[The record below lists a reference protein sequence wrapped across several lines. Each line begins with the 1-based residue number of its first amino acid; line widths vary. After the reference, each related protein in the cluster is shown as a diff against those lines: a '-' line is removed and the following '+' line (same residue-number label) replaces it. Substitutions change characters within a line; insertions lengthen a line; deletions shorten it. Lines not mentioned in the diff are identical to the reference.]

1 MKRII
6 GLTTAALMGASMMV
20 APALAQ
26 TSVGGGATGGVNAE
40 TGVTGG
46 VNGGADADTDVE
58 AGASGSAG
66 ADTTTGTMT
75 DTETD
80 AGTTAAIDSEATF
93 DGALTAIEG
102 NAASTTTIEA
112 MTEVG
117 SVEVIKIGELEGA
130 DMTALETAKT
140 ESEAEIT
147 ELQAALEANTA
158 VTTALEAEDVAAA
171 DVVAAE
177 MGAAG
182 ELVVYVE

>member
-46 VNGGADADTDVE
+46 VNAGDTVDDA
-58 AGASGSAG
+58 AGAA
-66 ADTTTGTMT
+66 T
-75 DTETD
+75 DTMGETD
-80 AGTTAAIDSEATF
+80 AGTTAAIGADATF
-93 DGALTAIEG
+93 DGALSAIEG
-102 NAASTTTIEA
+102 NATSTAAIDT
-112 MTEVG
+112 MTEIG
-117 SVEVIKIGELEGA
+117 SVEVIRIGELEDA
-130 DMTALETAKT
+130 DMTALETATT
-140 ESEAEIT
+140 ERAAEIT

-158 VTTALEAEDVAAA
+158 VSAALEAEDVAANE
-171 DVVAAE
+171 VVAAQ
-177 MGAAG
+177 MGADG

>member
-46 VNGGADADTDVE
+46 VGGAGADVE

-75 DTETD
+75 ETD
-80 AGTTAAIDSEATF
+80 AGTTAAIGADATF
-93 DGALTAIEG
+93 DGALAAIEG
-102 NAASTTTIEA
+102 NATSTAAIDT

-117 SVEVIKIGELEGA
+117 TVEVVKIGELEGA
-130 DMTALETAKT
+130 DMTALETATT
-140 ESEAEIT
+140 EREAEIT

-158 VTTALEAEDVAAA
+158 VSAALEAEDVSANE
-171 DVVAAE
+171 VVAAQ
-177 MGAAG
+177 MGAGG
-182 ELVVYVE
+182 ELVIYVE

>member
-26 TSVGGGATGGVNAE
+26 TGVGGGVTGGVNAE

-46 VNGGADADTDVE
+46 VNGGAGVDTDVE

-66 ADTTTGTMT
+66 TNTTTGTMT

-80 AGTTAAIDSEATF
+80 AGTTAAIGSQATF
-93 DGALTAIEG
+93 DSALSAIESNASSTTAIE
-102 NAASTTTIEA
+102 A
-112 MTEVG
+112 MSEVG

-130 DMTALETAKT
+130 DMSALETAKT

-158 VTTALEAEDVAAA
+158 VTAALEAENVAAD
-171 DVVAAE
+171 DVVATE
-177 MGAAG
+177 MGADG
-182 ELVVYVE
+182 GLIVYVE

>member
-26 TSVGGGATGGVNAE
+26 TSVGGSATGGVNAE

-46 VNGGADADTDVE
+46 VGGAGADVD
-58 AGASGSAG
+58 AGASGGAG

-80 AGTTAAIDSEATF
+80 AGTTAAIGADATF
-93 DGALTAIEG
+93 DGALAAIEG
-102 NAASTTTIEA
+102 NATSTAAIDT

-117 SVEVIKIGELEGA
+117 SVEVVKIGELEGA
-130 DMTALETAKT
+130 DMTALETATT

-158 VTTALEAEDVAAA
+158 VSAALEAENVSANE
-171 DVVAAE
+171 VVAAQ
-177 MGAAG
+177 MGAGG
-182 ELVVYVE
+182 ELVIYVE

>member
-46 VNGGADADTDVE
+46 VGGAGVDVD

-80 AGTTAAIDSEATF
+80 AGTTAAIGADATF
-93 DGALTAIEG
+93 DGALAAIEG
-102 NAASTTTIEA
+102 NATSTAAIDT

-117 SVEVIKIGELEGA
+117 SVEVVKIGELEGA
-130 DMTALETAKT
+130 DMTALETATT

-158 VTTALEAEDVAAA
+158 VSAALEAENVSANE
-171 DVVAAE
+171 VVAAQ
-177 MGAAG
+177 MGAGG
-182 ELVVYVE
+182 ELVIYVE

>member
-26 TSVGGGATGGVNAE
+26 TGVGGSATGGVNAE

-46 VNGGADADTDVE
+46 VGGAGADVDVD

-80 AGTTAAIDSEATF
+80 AGTTAAIGADATF
-93 DGALTAIEG
+93 DGALAAIEG
-102 NAASTTTIEA
+102 NATSTAAIDT

-117 SVEVIKIGELEGA
+117 TVEVVKIGELEGA
-130 DMTALETAKT
+130 DMTALETATT
-140 ESEAEIT
+140 EREAEIT

-158 VTTALEAEDVAAA
+158 VSAALEAEDVSAN
-171 DVVAAE
+171 DVVAAQ
-177 MGAAG
+177 MGAGG
-182 ELVVYVE
+182 ELVIYVE

>member
-46 VNGGADADTDVE
+46 VNGGADVE

-80 AGTTAAIDSEATF
+80 AGTTAAIGADATF
-93 DGALTAIEG
+93 DGALSAIEG
-102 NAASTTTIEA
+102 NATSTAAIDT

-117 SVEVIKIGELEGA
+117 SVEVVKIGELEGA
-130 DMTALETAKT
+130 DMTALETATT
-140 ESEAEIT
+140 EREAEIT

-158 VTTALEAEDVAAA
+158 VSAALEAEDVAANE
-171 DVVAAE
+171 VVAAE
-177 MGAAG
+177 MGAGG
-182 ELVVYVE
+182 ELVIYVE

>member
-46 VNGGADADTDVE
+46 VGGAGVDVD

-80 AGTTAAIDSEATF
+80 AGTTAAIGADATF
-93 DGALTAIEG
+93 DGALAAIEG
-102 NAASTTTIEA
+102 NATSTAAIDT

-117 SVEVIKIGELEGA
+117 SVEVVKIGELEGA
-130 DMTALETAKT
+130 DMTALETATT

-158 VTTALEAEDVAAA
+158 VSAALEAEDVSANE
-171 DVVAAE
+171 VVAAQ
-177 MGAAG
+177 MGAGG
-182 ELVVYVE
+182 ELVIYVE

>member
-20 APALAQ
+20 APALSQ
-26 TSVGGGATGGVNAE
+26 TSVGGSATGGVNAE

-46 VNGGADADTDVE
+46 VGGAGADVD

-66 ADTTTGTMT
+66 AETTGTMT

-80 AGTTAAIDSEATF
+80 AGTTAAIGADATF
-93 DGALTAIEG
+93 DGALAAIEG
-102 NAASTTTIEA
+102 NATSTAAIDT

-117 SVEVIKIGELEGA
+117 SVEVVKIGELEGA
-130 DMTALETAKT
+130 DMTALETATT
-140 ESEAEIT
+140 EREAEIT

-158 VTTALEAEDVAAA
+158 VSAALEAEDVSANE
-171 DVVAAE
+171 VVAAQ
-177 MGAAG
+177 MGAGG
-182 ELVVYVE
+182 ELVIYVE

>member
-46 VNGGADADTDVE
+46 GAGVDVE

-80 AGTTAAIDSEATF
+80 AGTTAAIGADATF
-93 DGALTAIEG
+93 DGALSAIEG
-102 NAASTTTIEA
+102 NATSTAAIDT

-117 SVEVIKIGELEGA
+117 SVEVVKIGELEGA
-130 DMTALETAKT
+130 DMTALETATT
-140 ESEAEIT
+140 EREAEIT

-158 VTTALEAEDVAAA
+158 VSAALEAENVAANE
-171 DVVAAE
+171 VVAAE
-177 MGAAG
+177 MGAGG

>member
-26 TSVGGGATGGVNAE
+26 TSVGGSATGGVNAE

-46 VNGGADADTDVE
+46 VGGAGADVD

-80 AGTTAAIDSEATF
+80 AGTTAAIGADATF
-93 DGALTAIEG
+93 DGALAAIEG
-102 NAASTTTIEA
+102 NATSTAAIDT

-117 SVEVIKIGELEGA
+117 TVEVVKIGELEGA
-130 DMTALETAKT
+130 DMTALETATT
-140 ESEAEIT
+140 EREAEIT

-158 VTTALEAEDVAAA
+158 VSAALEAEDVSANE
-171 DVVAAE
+171 VVAAQ
-177 MGAAG
+177 MGAGG
-182 ELVVYVE
+182 ELVIYVE

>member
-46 VNGGADADTDVE
+46 VNAGDAVDGA
-58 AGASGSAG
+58 AGAA
-66 ADTTTGTMT
+66 T
-75 DTETD
+75 DTMGGTD
-80 AGTTAAIDSEATF
+80 AGTTAAIGADVTF
-93 DGALTAIEG
+93 GSALSAIEG
-102 NAASTTTIEA
+102 NATSTAAIDT
-112 MTEVG
+112 MTEIG
-117 SVEVIKIGELEGA
+117 SVEVIRIGELEGA
-130 DMTALETAKT
+130 DMTALETATT
-140 ESEAEIT
+140 ERAAEIT

-158 VTTALEAEDVAAA
+158 VSAALEAEDVAANE
-171 DVVAAE
+171 VVAAQ
-177 MGAAG
+177 MGADG

>member
-26 TSVGGGATGGVNAE
+26 TGVGGSATGGVNAE

-46 VNGGADADTDVE
+46 VGGAGADVD

-80 AGTTAAIDSEATF
+80 AGTTAAIGADATF
-93 DGALTAIEG
+93 DGALAAIEG
-102 NAASTTTIEA
+102 NATSTAAIDT

-117 SVEVIKIGELEGA
+117 TVEVVKIGELEGA
-130 DMTALETAKT
+130 DMTALETATT
-140 ESEAEIT
+140 EREAEIT

-158 VTTALEAEDVAAA
+158 VSAALEAEDVAANE
-171 DVVAAE
+171 VVAAQ
-177 MGAAG
+177 MGAGG
-182 ELVVYVE
+182 ELVIYVE

>member
-6 GLTTAALMGASMMV
+6 GLTTAALMGASMMI

-26 TSVGGGATGGVNAE
+26 TSVGGSATGGVNAE

-46 VNGGADADTDVE
+46 VGGAGADVD

-80 AGTTAAIDSEATF
+80 AGTTAAIGADATF
-93 DGALTAIEG
+93 DGALAAIEG
-102 NAASTTTIEA
+102 NATSTAAIDT

-117 SVEVIKIGELEGA
+117 SVEVVKIGELEGA
-130 DMTALETAKT
+130 DMTALETATT
-140 ESEAEIT
+140 EREAEIT

-158 VTTALEAEDVAAA
+158 VSAALEAEDVAANE
-171 DVVAAE
+171 VVAAQ
-177 MGAAG
+177 MGAGG
-182 ELVVYVE
+182 ELVIYVE

>member
-20 APALAQ
+20 APAVAQ
-26 TSVGGGATGGVNAE
+26 TSVGGSATGGVNAE

-46 VNGGADADTDVE
+46 VGGAGADVD

-66 ADTTTGTMT
+66 ADTTIGTMT

-80 AGTTAAIDSEATF
+80 AGTTAAIGADATF
-93 DGALTAIEG
+93 DGALAAIEG
-102 NAASTTTIEA
+102 NATSTAAIDT

-117 SVEVIKIGELEGA
+117 SVEVVKIGELEGA
-130 DMTALETAKT
+130 DMTALETATT
-140 ESEAEIT
+140 EREAEIT

-158 VTTALEAEDVAAA
+158 VSAALEAEDVSA
-171 DVVAAE
+171 DEVVAAQ
-177 MGAAG
+177 MGAGG
-182 ELVVYVE
+182 ELVIYVE

>member
-20 APALAQ
+20 APAVAQ
-26 TSVGGGATGGVNAE
+26 TSVGGSATGGVNAE

-46 VNGGADADTDVE
+46 VGGAGADVD

-80 AGTTAAIDSEATF
+80 AGTTAAIGADATF
-93 DGALTAIEG
+93 DGALAAIEG
-102 NAASTTTIEA
+102 NATSTAAIDT

-117 SVEVIKIGELEGA
+117 SVEVVKIGELEGA
-130 DMTALETAKT
+130 DMTALETATT
-140 ESEAEIT
+140 EREAEIT

-158 VTTALEAEDVAAA
+158 VSAALEAEDVSA
-171 DVVAAE
+171 DEVVAAQ
-177 MGAAG
+177 MGAGG
-182 ELVVYVE
+182 ELVIYVE

>member
-46 VNGGADADTDVE
+46 VGGAGADVD

-80 AGTTAAIDSEATF
+80 AGTTAAIGADATF
-93 DGALTAIEG
+93 DGALAAIEG
-102 NAASTTTIEA
+102 NATSTAAIDT

-117 SVEVIKIGELEGA
+117 TVEVVKIGELEGA
-130 DMTALETAKT
+130 DMTALETATT
-140 ESEAEIT
+140 EREAEIT

-158 VTTALEAEDVAAA
+158 VSAALEAEDVSANE
-171 DVVAAE
+171 VVAAQ
-177 MGAAG
+177 MGAGG
-182 ELVVYVE
+182 ELVIYVE

>member
-26 TSVGGGATGGVNAE
+26 TSVGGSATGGVNAE

-46 VNGGADADTDVE
+46 VGGAGADVD

-80 AGTTAAIDSEATF
+80 AGTTAAIGADATF
-93 DGALTAIEG
+93 DGALAAIEG
-102 NAASTTTIEA
+102 NATSTAAIDT

-117 SVEVIKIGELEGA
+117 SVEVVKIGELEGA
-130 DMTALETAKT
+130 DMTALETATT

-158 VTTALEAEDVAAA
+158 VSAALEAEDVSANE
-171 DVVAAE
+171 VVAAQ
-177 MGAAG
+177 MGAGG
-182 ELVVYVE
+182 ELVIYVE